1 MDEETISVD
10 GCKINWIPPINRQIR
25 LKMNSRTEEQNLL
38 LFELGETRRKQFTEN
53 ITEIEVKSQP

>member
-1 MDEETISVD
+1 
-10 GCKINWIPPINRQIR
+10 
-25 LKMNSRTEEQNLL
+25 MNSRTEEQNLL